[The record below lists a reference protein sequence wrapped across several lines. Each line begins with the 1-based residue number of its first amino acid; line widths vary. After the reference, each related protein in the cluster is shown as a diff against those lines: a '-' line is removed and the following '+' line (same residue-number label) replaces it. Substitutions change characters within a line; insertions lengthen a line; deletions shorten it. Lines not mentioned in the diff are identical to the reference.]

1 MLGGGPLLVGSW
13 ASSLLYAA
21 ELSQAIHYFHHYPK
35 DDWRLKALVA
45 TGLTVD
51 SVALI
56 NAYISVYSYTVVYVG
71 DAAYF
76 QNQNWTIPVYVFT
89 TTVIAVLVQS
99 FLVVRY
105 WRFAHKHLITIF
117 LVLLILVGCGA
128 SFACGSEVALYPS
141 FKDRGRVKIPAILWL
156 TTEATA
162 DVCISAALLC
172 ELLRIKDAMR
182 RTRGTLNR
190 LINTTIRTGLAT
202 ATLAVAALLAYL
214 LSEET
219 NVCVGIA
226 WCLGRIYMLS
236 MFANL
241 NIRTP
246 SRSHSPS
253 DTRVPSHLTMPTDV
267 AFASRYGEPADL
279 VLNGLSANSQQAMS
293 LPSRSETRDTTT
305 DSDTLHYKPAET
317 MDVDMDMDSR
327 RETLPSDSVQDPQ
340 PTLERLTFI
349 EQLEGSRASFMASAV
364 SLLEQERRRQDQDA
378 SKLKLLRRENAELK
392 AANASLQSEKLD
404 LQQSVGDSEAAKLLV
419 MGERDAALV
428 ALELCKGELAHAA
441 ELRKLDAQRVENS
454 EQELASLQKS
464 ISGVFSAVQHTAT
477 LVVNNSSPDRENSLG
492 NTSELLEA
500 ARSLS
505 RPGTPFQ
512 RGLASSSSYQLPA
525 SPYPQGTAHGSSR
538 RMQRPEAADG
548 SLSPRVPTQ
557 GRRRSGTERTCSIC
571 KNVGCPGSRRRA
583 NCPMKL
589 EAGPSAQ

>member
-1 MLGGGPLLVGSW
+1 MSLGDITGPLLVGSW

-128 SFACGSEVALYPS
+128 SFACGSEVALHPS
-141 FKDRGRVKIPAILWL
+141 FKDRGKVKIPAILWL

-162 DVCISAALLC
+162 DVSISAALLC
-172 ELLRIKDAMR
+172 ELLRIRDAMR

-190 LINTTIRTGLAT
+190 LINTTVRTGLAT
-202 ATLAVAALLAYL
+202 ATLAVAALLAFISLERRDKWQVALAYRSIAGLISL
-214 LSEET
+214 LP
-219 NVCVGIA
+219 VCVGIA
-226 WCLGRIYMLS
+226 WCLGRMYMLS

-305 DSDTLHYKPAET
+305 DSDTLHYKPVN
-317 MDVDMDMDSR
+317 MGV
-327 RETLPSDSVQDPQ
+327 
-340 PTLERLTFI
+340 ER
-349 EQLEGSRASFMASAV
+349 
-364 SLLEQERRRQDQDA
+364 
-378 SKLKLLRRENAELK
+378 
-392 AANASLQSEKLD
+392 
-404 LQQSVGDSEAAKLLV
+404 
-419 MGERDAALV
+419 
-428 ALELCKGELAHAA
+428 
-441 ELRKLDAQRVENS
+441 
-454 EQELASLQKS
+454 
-464 ISGVFSAVQHTAT
+464 
-477 LVVNNSSPDRENSLG
+477 
-492 NTSELLEA
+492 
-500 ARSLS
+500 
-505 RPGTPFQ
+505 
-512 RGLASSSSYQLPA
+512 
-525 SPYPQGTAHGSSR
+525 
-538 RMQRPEAADG
+538 
-548 SLSPRVPTQ
+548 
-557 GRRRSGTERTCSIC
+557 
-571 KNVGCPGSRRRA
+571 
-583 NCPMKL
+583 
-589 EAGPSAQ
+589 